1 MSQHT
6 ICIKFILEENLSR
19 FASVFAKYVLK
30 MLYFL
35 TWKSVTRM
43 VGGGRTNNLIKP
55 FTSQGISQKQ
65 KLMRLSR

>member
-6 ICIKFILEENLSR
+6 ICIKFILEENLSFR

-35 TWKSVTRM
+35 TWKSVTGT
-43 VGGGRTNNLIKP
+43 VGGRDEQ
-55 FTSQGISQKQ
+55 SD
-65 KLMRLSR
+65 